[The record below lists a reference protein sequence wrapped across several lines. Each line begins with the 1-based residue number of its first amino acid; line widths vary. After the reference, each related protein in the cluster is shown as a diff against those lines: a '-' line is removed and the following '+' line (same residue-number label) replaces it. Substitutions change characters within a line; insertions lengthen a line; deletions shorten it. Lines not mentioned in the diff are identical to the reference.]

1 MSDLPDLNAMS
12 KVEKLA
18 FYKSNEPQKP
28 ENFDEISEEHQQ
40 EFEASHAH
48 WVEKCESL
56 ETIIKENDLS

>member
-28 ENFDEISEEHQQ
+28 ENFDSISEENQQ
-40 EFEASHAH
+40 EFLDSHAR
-48 WVEKCESL
+48 WVEACSSL